1 LNRAPK
7 DELGVGILRGE
18 DFHVWDTKLGKIGI
32 LVDCDIDFPEPM
44 RMLYLKGAE
53 IVCWPFSWLER
64 WLQLIPQIAVVRALE
79 NLCYLVGAG
88 KCGTWK
94 GSPYKGKDLI
104 TGEMP
109 FPYPYSGNSVI
120 AGPLADILACA
131 GIIEEDCI
139 VATLDLVRMR
149 GYRKVLDFAGRR
161 NVKAF
166 KGLL

>member
-32 LVDCDIDFPEPM
+32 LIGGDIDFPESM

-53 IVCWPFSWLER
+53 IVCWPFAWMLR
-64 WLQLIPQIAVVRALE
+64 WVQFVSQMAAVRACE

-88 KCGTWK
+88 KCGTWR
-94 GSPYKGKDLI
+94 GPYKGVDVI
-104 TGEMP
+104 SGEIPYP
-109 FPYPYSGNSVI
+109 FPHAGNSLV

-131 GIIEEDCI
+131 GIIEERCLI
-139 VATLDLVRMR
+139 TTLDLKPMR
-149 GYRKVLDFAGRR
+149 KYREVLDFAGRR

-166 KGLL
+166 KDLI